1 MLFACTFVEYRAT
14 LTRGQHVSSLCI
26 KSTQTFFNIN
36 PNIVLKAQEHN
47 GVCINTEP
55 RVNILPKIDWTVKI
69 KYIKTNKE
77 ITIPRNYDDKQCQYV

>member
-1 MLFACTFVEYRAT
+1 MLFACTFVECRAT
-14 LTRGQHVSSLCI
+14 LTGGQHVPSVCL
-26 KSTQTFFNIN
+26 KSIQTFFNIN

-55 RVNILPKIDWTVKI
+55 RVKILPKTDWTVKI

-77 ITIPRNYDDKQCQYV
+77 ITIPRN